1 MSAPAKSHSGGRQ
14 IAEESGVAVGCRL
27 QAQRRRDNG
36 ALGRWRQVVGSQG
49 YAPYLFSR
57 SPSFISYP
65 PPSFS
70 IFLARSPALS
80 CSPQHTYTKAP
91 PALDFACVRCLH
103 WFLCSPP
110 HGSRHAGRSLDL
122 VWPEARRPHVAVGR
136 RHVRAAGLLRQRS
149 MIIPP
154 ASASASASACVLLLR
169 AYTH

>member
-70 IFLARSPALS
+70 IFLARSLS
-80 CSPQHTYTKAP
+80 LSHAP
-91 PALDFACVRCLH
+91 PPTHTQRHRPPWILRACVFCT
-103 WFLCSPP
+103 
-110 HGSRHAGRSLDL
+110 GSCALLLTGAGML
-122 VWPEARRPHVAVGR
+122 
-136 RHVRAAGLLRQRS
+136 AGLLTWFGQKRDDLMSQSGAGMYAQRDYFGKD
-149 MIIPP
+149 
-154 ASASASASACVLLLR
+154 R
-169 AYTH
+169 